1 MASAQCGGAG
11 GWGLGTG
18 VKVPVLCSP
27 RGKNLKSQL
36 DFSCRFLLSP
46 QTWWPTL
53 ESPWRARDGL
63 SACAPGPLQ
72 GLSLS
77 PRRFWLALCHLFSVS
92 GSFLYLCLSVCLSFP
107 VPSFLSR
114 TSHFRF
120 HPTLFSDDAALNAVR
135 AQDVRT
141 SVLSG
146 LNAEGCGSF

>member
-1 MASAQCGGAG
+1 MSAMASAQCGGAG
-11 GWGLGTG
+11 VWGLGTG

-92 GSFLYLCLSVCLSFP
+92 GSFLYLSVCLSVCLSPCPHFFP
-107 VPSFLSR
+107 GPAISDSIQLCSVMMPLSM
-114 TSHFRF
+114 
-120 HPTLFSDDAALNAVR
+120 
-135 AQDVRT
+135 
-141 SVLSG
+141 LS
-146 LNAEGCGSF
+146 ERKM